1 MSGAVV
7 KAGVVILVIGV
18 MLAVA
23 VKIGFLGM
31 SSFNVS
37 SSSIYLQLKFLPII
51 SLLLFIMGGTM
62 ITAGAVHSGVVGLLG
77 LLLFLV
83 IGLYIW
89 TTMFGFS
96 TLIGIKLPYLPP
108 PNLFVAG

>member
-1 MSGAVV
+1 MSGSMI
-7 KAGVVILVIGV
+7 KAGVVILIIGI

-31 SSFNVS
+31 NSFNVS

-62 ITAGAVHSGVVGLLG
+62 ITAGAVHSGVVALLG
-77 LLLFLV
+77 LILFLV

-96 TLIGIKLPYLPP
+96 TLIGIKPSLSP
-108 PNLFVAG
+108 PNLFIAG